1 VLNNTRFIRG
11 LDAAFSKLSKLRD
24 PHLTND
30 NDPFEN
36 TSLTRSSLEASLGL
50 GRISKA
56 NKGMQQLT
64 ASEAMERHR
73 NRMKEKEALA
83 EKARTLEAKI
93 RSRK

>member
-1 VLNNTRFIRG
+1 
-11 LDAAFSKLSKLRD
+11 
-24 PHLTND
+24 
-30 NDPFEN
+30 
-36 TSLTRSSLEASLGL
+36 LGL

-83 EKARTLEAKI
+83 AKARAVEAKI
-93 RSRK
+93 RSRKLEMRTMAESNEKMRTELERQAQWRDMLGN

>member
-1 VLNNTRFIRG
+1 MLNNTRFIRG

-24 PHLTND
+24 PHQAND

-64 ASEAMERHR
+64 PSEAMERHR

-83 EKARTLEAKI
+83 EKARAVEAKI

>member
-1 VLNNTRFIRG
+1 M
-11 LDAAFSKLSKLRD
+11 
-24 PHLTND
+24 
-30 NDPFEN
+30 
-36 TSLTRSSLEASLGL
+36 GL

-83 EKARTLEAKI
+83 EKARAVEAKI
-93 RSRK
+93 RSRKLEIRAIAESNEKMRTELERQAQWRDMLGN

>member
-1 VLNNTRFIRG
+1 MLNNTKFIRG

-24 PHLTND
+24 PQLAHE

-50 GRISKA
+50 GRKSKA

-73 NRMKEKEALA
+73 NRMKEKETLA
-83 EKARTLEAKI
+83 EKARTVEGKI
-93 RSRK
+93 KSRK

>member
-1 VLNNTRFIRG
+1 M
-11 LDAAFSKLSKLRD
+11 
-24 PHLTND
+24 
-30 NDPFEN
+30 
-36 TSLTRSSLEASLGL
+36 GL

-83 EKARTLEAKI
+83 EKARAVEAKI
-93 RSRK
+93 RSRKLEIRVMTESNEKMRTDLERQAQWRDMLGH

>member
-1 VLNNTRFIRG
+1 MLNNTKFIRG

-24 PHLTND
+24 PQTAHD

-50 GRISKA
+50 GRISHA

-64 ASEAMERHR
+64 ASEAIDRHR

-83 EKARTLEAKI
+83 EKARALEAKI

>member
-1 VLNNTRFIRG
+1 
-11 LDAAFSKLSKLRD
+11 
-24 PHLTND
+24 
-30 NDPFEN
+30 
-36 TSLTRSSLEASLGL
+36 LEASLGL

-73 NRMKEKEALA
+73 NRMKEKEASA
-83 EKARTLEAKI
+83 EKARAVEAKI